1 MARNAV
7 VSTGMLLA
15 LGGMVPV
22 YGVGRVG
29 PDAVAGVVDAMKAE
43 DLAQAEA
50 GELLLGAAS
59 KARVGQKPVGMQ
71 GVPPVGGAKRDRQ
84 ALAGRTTSSAG
95 KAKIVDPARSC
106 AAEIRRRVR
115 ILLFGR

>member
-1 MARNAV
+1 MARNGL
-7 VSTGMLLA
+7 VSAGMLLA
-15 LGGMVPV
+15 LGGMVPA

-43 DLAQAEA
+43 EAAQAEA
-50 GELLLGAAS
+50 GELLLAAAS
-59 KARVGQKPVGMQ
+59 KARVGQPSVGMR

-84 ALAGRTTSSAG
+84 ALAGKATSSPGA
-95 KAKIVDPARSC
+95 AKIVAPARSC